1 MWTIKQENR
10 EFLTSKPYVSFDGK
24 ILMCHITFPAT
35 CISSHMVPKTAV
47 KKINNLLVPATDS
60 GYQDGRT
67 CLASYKMFAKAVKK
81 IQCRNLF
88 LFLQIVIHPYMMKM
102 WCNFVEK
109 KTYINSWVPLTQ
121 LSWHNSLIKSLQT
134 YMLAIQ
140 MKKTKFLMERK

>member
-1 MWTIKQENR
+1 
-10 EFLTSKPYVSFDGK
+10 
-24 ILMCHITFPAT
+24 
-35 CISSHMVPKTAV
+35 MVPKTAV

-102 WCNFVEK
+102 
-109 KTYINSWVPLTQ
+109 
-121 LSWHNSLIKSLQT
+121 
-134 YMLAIQ
+134 
-140 MKKTKFLMERK
+140 